1 MNPFAFVKRRPK
13 TTLTL
18 VVALAVSVVL
28 GLYALRV
35 DIPSLHTAKIYAQI
49 DTLAERVIRSKD
61 SVFGGGESSP
71 GEGEVKLGEEVRKV
85 VVTSPVQKDV
95 LITQEYVCQ
104 IHSQKH
110 IEVCALEGG
119 YLEKILVKEGQAV
132 KTGDL
137 MFKILP
143 TLYKARL
150 AAKSAEAK
158 SAKLEFTYSQEL
170 SARSVVSENEVLL
183 KQAKLLQANAEAMMA
198 QAELDFTD
206 VKAPFDGIVDNLH
219 EQIGSLIKEG
229 DVLTTLS
236 DNRVMW
242 VYFNVPEAKYLEYM
256 AFQGKREEDE
266 QIVLKLPGGSTFDQT
281 GEIGAI
287 EAKFNNETGNIHFR
301 ADFPNPDRLLR
312 HGQTGKVV
320 IHHTLKDAVVIPQRA
335 KFEILAKWY
344 VFVVTKDNVVRQ
356 REITV
361 QNELDD
367 VYVIKDGLD
376 VDDKFI
382 LEGIRQVRDGD
393 KVDYEF
399 LAPEEALGHLKFHA
413 E

>member
-1 MNPFAFVKRRPK
+1 MKPFAFVKRRPV
-13 TTLTL
+13 TTLMG
-18 VVALAVSVVL
+18 VVALAGAVVV
-28 GLYALRV
+28 GLYMLRV
-35 DIPSLHTAKIYAQI
+35 DVPALRTAEIYGHLDDLATRVMRTKAQ
-49 DTLAERVIRSKD
+49 
-61 SVFGGGESSP
+61 VFGAGKSDSGAE
-71 GEGEVKLGEEVRKV
+71 LAHEEAQKV
-85 VVTSPVQKDV
+85 VVTSPVKKDV

-110 IEVCALEGG
+110 IDVCALEGG
-119 YLEKILVKEGQAV
+119 YLEKILVREGQAV

-137 MFKILP
+137 MFKILA
-143 TLYKARL
+143 TLYQARF
-150 AAKSAEAK
+150 AAKSAEAR
-158 SAKLEFTYSQEL
+158 SAELEWEYSQKL
-170 SARSVVSENEVLL
+170 SKENVVSENEVAL
-183 KQAKLLQANAEAMMA
+183 KQAKLLQAQAEATMA
-198 QAELDFTD
+198 EAELNFTN

-266 QIVLKLPGGSTFDQT
+266 QIVLKLPGGSTFNQT
-281 GEIGAI
+281 GAIGAI
-287 EAKFNNETGNIHFR
+287 EANFNNETGNIHFR

-320 IHHTLKDAVVIPQRA
+320 IHHTLKDAIVIPQRA

-344 VFVVTKDNVVRQ
+344 VYVVDEDHVVHQ
-356 REITV
+356 REIVV

-367 VYVIKDGLD
+367 VYVIQGGLD
-376 VDDKFI
+376 VGDKFI

-393 KVDYEF
+393 EVEYEF